1 MKINWLVICT
11 LCFTPAVF
19 AQGGPQQQQK
29 RFGDSTCLPAYL
41 AQYDVNGDGVISE
54 EEKQVMDLARD
65 QIQKKLR
72 TDWDTNGDGKI
83 SDQERTQAKDRLR
96 DMITECRTTRFQEAD
111 LDSDGVLSYEEFILL
126 PGMAKKLVDKPDVV
140 VAIFDRLD
148 TDDSGA
154 ISIEEFL
161 ACVKQCDQARDGTGT
176 GTGTGSG
183 K

>member
-19 AQGGPQQQQK
+19 AQTGQQQQK

-54 EEKQVMDLARD
+54 EERQVMELARD

-83 SDQERTQAKDRLR
+83 SDQERDQAKLRLR
-96 DMITECRTTRFQEAD
+96 DMITECRTTRFLEAD
-111 LDSDGVLSYEEFILL
+111 LDGDEVLSYDEFILL
-126 PGMAKKLVDKPDVV
+126 PGMAKKVVDKPEVV
-140 VAIFDRLD
+140 AAIFDRLD
-148 TDDSGA
+148 IDDSGT
-154 ISIEEFL
+154 ISLDEFL

-176 GTGTGSG
+176 GTGAGT
-183 K
+183 